1 IKGDQYGETLG
12 ISLMRFSIIY
22 AAVNIRRKVI
32 HGGFDFYLLCIQ
44 LFFCV
49 LVGLS
54 SFLSIFAVGT

>member
-1 IKGDQYGETLG
+1 
-12 ISLMRFSIIY
+12 MRFSIIY